1 MKKHFFY
8 LFVIFLVIIT
18 LKISGNQQLDSLS
31 NELKTFKNDS
41 ISSKLHYQIAKKLSR
56 RQSDSAYFHFNKAY
70 EFFQK
75 AAYKN
80 RRETEAAIVSDM
92 GNNFIYMG
100 KYELAREKY
109 FYILDTIR
117 AIGNS
122 EKEASICS
130 NVGITYWYQGIFDSA
145 LVYIL
150 KASKIA
156 EANGNMQQLSA
167 TYISMG
173 NLLANMNN
181 LEDAKKYYQQAIKI
195 KEEFFPY
202 DESAMAR
209 GNLGGVLV
217 KLHEYDE
224 GEKYLKESLEIYT
237 RLNNKRGMSRCLI
250 NLGIMYEEQNRY
262 KENIEILEKAL
273 SLKRDAR
280 DKGGLIITLNN
291 LGNMYNRLID
301 TLKQSSTSNPKVIS
315 DYAKKAIEYSTESY
329 KLTKETKDFDNE
341 ATANKVLMFAYSH
354 LGNSEKAFEHA
365 LNYILI
371 REDLI
376 SEDKTKALAEMQTK
390 YETEKK
396 EQENT
401 LLKKDNELNQKTI
414 YAIGIFALLVI
425 ALAIVFFR
433 GRQKQKM
440 INTELEDKNNL
451 ISDQKEEIEA
461 QANTLKE
468 ALDKLQELDQFK
480 ESMTSMIVH
489 DLKNPLNSILNVPSS
504 YSESKKLEYIKQNGK
519 RMLNLVMNILDVNK
533 FENANIT
540 LDLAEH
546 TIFDTANS
554 AVEQINLLAEEKDI
568 TLLNNIPAGLT
579 AHIDN
584 EMIQRVMVNLLTN
597 AVKYTPVNGKILLDS
612 NVLDEQKVR
621 ISVTDNGSGIPTD
634 KLSSVFDKFGQVEAR
649 KSGEVRSTGIGLTFC
664 KMAVEA
670 HKGTIGVESKEGK
683 GTTFWF
689 ELDYS
694 SFSNELSSTNTIQ
707 LSENIF
713 ILDEESKLSLLNTVA
728 SLKDVPFF
736 EISTIRKIL
745 SHVNNTHP
753 DKALKWKELV
763 LTSARNGNEQ
773 KFNDLLE
780 LINE

>member
-1 MKKHFFY
+1 MKKY
-8 LFVIFLVIIT
+8 TKLFPLVIFLIFTINICGNP
-18 LKISGNQQLDSLS
+18 KIDSLL
-31 NELKTFKNDS
+31 NELKSVKGDS
-41 ISSKLHYQIAKKLSR
+41 IKYSINLKIGNAYTRINR
-56 RQSDSAYFHFNKAY
+56 DSAIFYYNQSLYWLNRADLETPYSAFSPLYGKMGNTFLYQGKIDSARLNYTKALDIY
-70 EFFQK
+70 KQVGDKKGASKMTHNIGVTYWMESNYPKTLEYNIKALTLREEIKDSAGISATLLLLGNIYMKQEQFQK
-75 AAYKN
+75 ALDSYKRSAGIKSRLKQKN
-80 RRETEAAIVSDM
+80 VAMAWQ
-92 GNNFIYMG
+92 
-100 KYELAREKY
+100 
-109 FYILDTIR
+109 
-117 AIGNS
+117 AIGAAYTKLKNYNLAHS
-122 EKEASICS
+122 YTQKALEQYLVQNYKSGIASCYS
-130 NVGITYWYQGIFDSA
+130 N
-145 LVYIL
+145 
-150 KASKIA
+150 
-156 EANGNMQQLSA
+156 LSV
-167 TYISMG
+167 I
-173 NLLANMNN
+173 
-181 LEDAKKYYQQAIKI
+181 
-195 KEEFFPY
+195 
-202 DESAMAR
+202 
-209 GNLGGVLV
+209 
-217 KLHEYDE
+217 
-224 GEKYLKESLEIYT
+224 
-237 RLNNKRGMSRCLI
+237 
-250 NLGIMYEEQNRY
+250 YEEQNRFE
-262 KENIEILEKAL
+262 ENITLLKKAL
-273 SLKRDAR
+273 KIKEEEKDSTNIA
-280 DKGGLIITLNN
+280 ITLNN
-291 LGNMYNRLID
+291 LSNLHYRIADSLKAKNDFTNVKSHASEMIGYSKRALYISTRMNNLAQVLLSAKHLKNAYSLLGNYKKAYEYSNLYID
-301 TLKQSSTSNPKVIS
+301 TQ
-315 DYAKKAIEYSTESY
+315 
-329 KLTKETKDFDNE
+329 NE
-341 ATANKVLMFAYSH
+341 IN
-354 LGNSEKAFEHA
+354 
-365 LNYILI
+365 
-371 REDLI
+371 

-414 YAIGIFALLVI
+414 YAIGVFALLVI

-689 ELDYS
+689 ELNFSKIQNKVTKKS
-694 SFSNELSSTNTIQ
+694 SLENNSFLIDLDDRCKTDLRPYAEEL
-707 LSENIF
+707 
-713 ILDEESKLSLLNTVA
+713 SKLSIY
-728 SLKDVPFF
+728 
-736 EISTIRKIL
+736 EISAIRKVLQQID
-745 SHVNNTHP
+745 SNSPECYNIWK
-753 DKALKWKELV
+753 DKIFTTV
-763 LTSARNGNEQ
+763 RNGNR
-773 KFNDLLE
+773 NRYNE
-780 LINE
+780 LINIVLKN